1 MRNNTSVEE
10 ICLHLRMLSI
20 SYRDWE
26 NDYPRATTFQN
37 AAEVLLDSGLTVI
50 NDASEIT
57 GMSGIGPSTL
67 KEVSE
72 FLATTTSKRL
82 ESLLKNNSGLSDQLK
97 AMVLDGFAHLESMV
111 QVWTRK

>member
-1 MRNNTSVEE
+1 MRNNPSVEE

-26 NDYPRATTFQN
+26 NDYPRSTTFQN
-37 AAEVLLDSGLTVI
+37 ASEVLLDSGLTLI

-67 KEVSE
+67 NEVSE
-72 FLATTTSKRL
+72 F
-82 ESLLKNNSGLSDQLK
+82 
-97 AMVLDGFAHLESMV
+97 
-111 QVWTRK
+111 